1 MKRFLLM
8 ISFIACI
15 FVVKAQNRTVS
26 GTVTDGKKLPL
37 PGITVTVLGTKTA
50 VQTDAN
56 GKYTISAD
64 NESTLE
70 FKALGFTTQTIKV
83 GTNTAVNVSLVD
95 QTTEL
100 DAVTVVGYTTK
111 KKSEIS
117 SAVTTVS
124 GAQLNDVTS
133 VNLGNLLQGKA
144 PGVVASSASGDP
156 TAGSNVV
163 VRGVGSINAGTGPLI
178 VVDGNIGGTYNPAD
192 VDNITILRDAAA
204 TGLYGS
210 RAANGVII
218 VTTKKGK
225 AGETRF
231 SLNSTIG
238 IAKATTG
245 NFKLMDAQ
253 QLYDYQKSFFT
264 TPPAASVLN
273 TNTDWWDEAFRTAMV
288 NNHTLTASGGSEK
301 TQFYISG
308 NYFKEEG
315 TLINNDKTQYSLRAN
330 LTSQLTK
337 KLKLTALLSGIVIND
352 NYNPESA
359 VYQAY
364 LNMPYDPAYNAD
376 GSPTD
381 PRSIPSWKGRDRSNF
396 LQGLQYNYS
405 KARSYTTTGDI
416 NLDYDLLKNLTVSSY
431 NRATIANGKSNNYY
445 DRRSQSGATNLGTVS
460 LGNTFS
466 TTLLS
471 SNRIKYNVNLGNHSL
486 SVLGVAEIEGYKYD
500 ESGITAKGLPAGLDA
515 INTATD
521 ITNKPT
527 GRYDQYQNIKY
538 LAQADYSY
546 QGKYY
551 LVASVVN
558 EYSSRFGK
566 NNPAATFYQAG
577 ASWILSNEDF
587 LKSNT
592 TLTFLKLRAS
602 FGTTGNQRFTTN
614 DSPDGFYQSLGLYN
628 LNAAASYNGQTGAF
642 PTQIANPDL
651 TWEKSRAYNLGLDF
665 GLFKRIDI
673 TIDAYDKRNSDLLFA
688 VPLPSTVGYGSIR
701 RNIGAVRNRGI
712 ELTISSKN
720 IQQKDFK
727 WETNFNMSFNRN
739 KVMELNQGLLVV
751 NTSTQPI
758 ALGHDM
764 DEWYMQKWAGVNPA
778 DGKPLWEKLDDPT
791 GVTSTYNQATRQYT
805 GKSSAP
811 KFSGGLTN
819 TLEYKNFTLSAFL
832 NFVYGNWVYND
843 SRFYFDNDGVYESYN
858 QQVLPKGSVRWTTP
872 GQTDATHPQ
881 AKFGGN
887 LQSHQTSTRFLEDG
901 SYLRLRNVTIGYNL
915 PSNWLKKASINAA
928 RLYVSGD
935 NLFTATEFSG
945 VDPEVDL
952 TGGISSFRYPTS
964 RRFVFGV
971 NLTF

>member
-1 MKRFLLM
+1 M

-15 FVVKAQNRTVS
+15 FVVKAQNRTIS
-26 GTVTDGKKLPL
+26 GTVTDSKKLPL

-56 GKYTISAD
+56 GKYAISAD
-64 NESTLE
+64 DASTLE
-70 FKALGFTTQTIKV
+70 FKALGFTTQAIKV
-83 GTNTAVNVSLVD
+83 GTNTSVNVSLVD
-95 QTTEL
+95 QSTEL

-124 GAQLNDVTS
+124 GSQLNDVTS

-264 TPPAASVLN
+264 TPPDASVLN
-273 TNTDWWDEAFRTAMV
+273 TNTNWWNEAFRTAMV

-376 GSPTD
+376 GIPTD
-381 PRSIPSWKGRDRSNF
+381 PRNIPSWKGRDRSNF
-396 LQGLQYNYS
+396 LQSLQYNYS

-431 NRATIANGKSNNYY
+431 NRATIASGRSNSYA
-445 DRRSQSGATNLGTVS
+445 DRRSQSGAANLGTVS
-460 LGNTFS
+460 LSNTFS

-500 ESGITAKGLPAGLDA
+500 ASGITAKGLPAGLDG
-515 INTATD
+515 INTATE
-521 ITNKPT
+521 INNKPT

-551 LVASVVN
+551 FVGSVVN

-587 LKSNT
+587 LKRNT

-602 FGTTGNQRFTTN
+602 LGTTGNQNFRADN
-614 DSPDGFYQSLGLYN
+614 NLDGLYESLGLYN
-628 LNAAASYNGQTGAF
+628 LNASASYNNQTGAF
-642 PTQIANPDL
+642 PTQIVNPDL

-688 VPLPSTVGYGSIR
+688 VPLPATVGYRTIR
-701 RNIGAVRNRGI
+701 RNVGAVRNRGI
-712 ELTISSKN
+712 EFTINSKN
-720 IQQKDFK
+720 IQQKDFN
-727 WETNFNMSFNRN
+727 WETSFNMSFNRN

-751 NTSTQPI
+751 NSGTQPI

-819 TLEYKNFTLSAFL
+819 TLAYKNFTLSAFL

-887 LQSHQTSTRFLEDG
+887 LQSHQSSTRFLEDG

-915 PSNWLKKASINAA
+915 PTNWLKKASINAA
-928 RLYVSGD
+928 RFYVSGD
-935 NLFTATEFSG
+935 NLFTATKFSG

>member
-1 MKRFLLM
+1 MKKILLM

-15 FVVKAQNRTVS
+15 FVVKAQNRTIS
-26 GTVTDGKKLPL
+26 GTVTDSKKLPL

-56 GKYTISAD
+56 GKYAISAD

-83 GTNTAVNVSLVD
+83 GTNTSVNVSLVD
-95 QTTEL
+95 QSTEL

-124 GAQLNDVTS
+124 GSQLNDVTS

-264 TPPAASVLN
+264 TPPATSVLN
-273 TNTDWWDEAFRTAMV
+273 TNTNWWNEAFRTAMV

-352 NYNPESA
+352 NYNPEDA

-364 LNMPYDPAYNAD
+364 LNMPFDPAHNAD
-376 GSPTD
+376 GTPTD
-381 PRSIPSWKGRDRSNF
+381 PRNIPSWKGRDRSNF
-396 LQGLQYNYS
+396 LQSLQYNYS
-405 KARSYTTTGDI
+405 KARSYTTTGDV
-416 NLDYDLLKNLTVSSY
+416 NLDYDLLKNLTLSSY
-431 NRATIANGKSNNYY
+431 NRATIASGRSSNYY
-445 DRRSQSGATNLGTVS
+445 DRRSQSGAANLGTAS
-460 LGNTFS
+460 LDNTFS
-466 TTLLS
+466 TTLLT
-471 SNRIKYNVNLGNHSL
+471 SNRIKYNINVGNHNL
-486 SVLGVAEIEGYKYD
+486 SILGVAEVESYKYD
-500 ESGITAKGLPAGLDA
+500 ASGITAKGLPAGLDA

-521 ITNKPT
+521 ITDKPT

-546 QGKYY
+546 QSKYY

-602 FGTTGNQRFTTN
+602 FGTTGNQTFRVDN
-614 DSPDGFYQSLGLYN
+614 NPDGLYESLGLYN
-628 LNAAASYNGQTGAF
+628 LNASASYNGQTGAF

-688 VPLPSTVGYGSIR
+688 VPLPATVGYRTIR
-701 RNIGAVRNRGI
+701 RNVGAVRNRGI
-712 ELTISSKN
+712 EFTINSKN
-720 IQQKDFK
+720 IQQKDFN
-727 WETNFNMSFNRN
+727 WETSFNMSFNRN
-739 KVMELNQGLLVV
+739 KVLELNQGLLVV
-751 NTSTQPI
+751 NSGTQPI

-819 TLEYKNFTLSAFL
+819 TLAYKNFTLSAFL

-887 LQSHQTSTRFLEDG
+887 LQSHQSSTRFLEDG
-901 SYLRLRNVTIGYNL
+901 SYLRLRNVTVGYNL
-915 PSNWLKKASINAA
+915 PTNWLKKASINAA

-935 NLFTATEFSG
+935 NLFTATKFSG

>member
-1 MKRFLLM
+1 MKKLILIISLMACAFLL
-8 ISFIACI
+8 
-15 FVVKAQNRTVS
+15 KAQNRAIT
-26 GTVTDGKKLPL
+26 GTVTDSKKLPL

-50 VQTDAN
+50 TQTDAN
-56 GKYTISAD
+56 GKYTINAE

-70 FKALGFTTQTIKV
+70 FKALGFSSQTIKV
-83 GTNTAVNVSLVD
+83 GTNTTLNISLTD
-95 QTTEL
+95 ETTNL

-156 TAGSNVV
+156 TAGSTVV
-163 VRGVGSINAGTGPLI
+163 VRGVGTINAGIGPLV

-231 SLNSTIG
+231 SLNSAVG
-238 IAKATTG
+238 FAKATTG
-245 NFKLMDAQ
+245 NFQLMDAQ
-253 QLYDYQKSFFT
+253 QLYDYQKTFFT
-264 TPPAASVLN
+264 TPPAPSLVN
-273 TNTDWWDEAFRTAMV
+273 TNTNWWDEAFRTAMV

-301 TQFYISG
+301 SQFYISG

-337 KLKLTALLSGIVIND
+337 KLKLNALLSGIVIND
-352 NYNPESA
+352 NINPESA

-381 PRSIPSWKGRDRSNF
+381 PRNIPSWKGRDRSNF
-396 LQGLQYNYS
+396 LQSLQYNYS
-405 KARSYTTTGDI
+405 RARSFTSTGDI
-416 NLDYDLLKNLTVSSY
+416 NLDYDLLKNLTISSY
-431 NRATIANGKSNNYY
+431 NRATIASGRSNNYY
-445 DRRSQSGATNLGTVS
+445 DRRSQSGATNLGTAS
-460 LGNTFS
+460 LSNTFA

-471 SNRIKYNVNLGNHSL
+471 SNRIKYSVNIGQHNFSI
-486 SVLGVAEIEGYKYD
+486 LGVAEIESYKYD
-500 ESGITAKGLPAGLDA
+500 VNGITAKGLPAGMDA

-527 GRYDQYQNIKY
+527 GSYDGYKNIKY

-546 QGKYY
+546 QSKYY

-558 EYSSRFGK
+558 EYASRFGK
-566 NNPAATFYQAG
+566 NNPAATFYQFG
-577 ASWILSNEDF
+577 TSWILSNESF
-587 LKSNT
+587 LKDNKTIS
-592 TLTFLKLRAS
+592 FLKLRAS
-602 FGTTGNQRFTTN
+602 AGTTGNQGGI
-614 DSPDGFYQSLGLYN
+614 DYYQSFGLYN

-651 TWEKSRAYNLGLDF
+651 TWEKSRTYNLGLDF
-665 GLFKRIDI
+665 SLFKRIDV

-688 VPLPSTVGYGSIR
+688 VPLPSTVGYANIR
-701 RNIGAVRNRGI
+701 RNIGAIRNRGI
-712 ELTISSKN
+712 EFTINSKN
-720 IQQKDFK
+720 IQLKDFN

-819 TLEYKNFTLSAFL
+819 TLNYKNFTLSAFL

-887 LQSHQTSTRFLEDG
+887 LQSHQTSTRFLENG
-901 SYLRLRNVTIGYNL
+901 SYLRLRNVTVGYNL
-915 PSNWLKKASINAA
+915 PANWLKKASINAA

-935 NLFTATEFSG
+935 NLFTATKFSG